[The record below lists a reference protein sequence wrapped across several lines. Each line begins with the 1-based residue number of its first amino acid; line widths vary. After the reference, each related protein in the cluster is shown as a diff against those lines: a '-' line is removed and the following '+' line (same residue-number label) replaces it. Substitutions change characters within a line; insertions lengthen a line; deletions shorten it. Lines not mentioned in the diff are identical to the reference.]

1 MKKANI
7 HYQAERLAEVFGDL
21 VRAYQFRDRNE
32 ICCHGVTVSQCYT
45 LEALDRQGPMTMSE
59 LGNFLF
65 LDISTV
71 SRVIDQLEDAGH
83 VVRIEDADDGRITRV
98 QLTRKGQGI
107 QARIEKSLR
116 DDYKCILEVIP
127 TRSRDDVVRAVT
139 LLLEGFTSRGCCLER
154 RQSGKAAA

>member
-7 HYQAERLAEVFGDL
+7 HYQANRLAKVFSDL

-32 ICCHGVTVSQCYT
+32 ICCHDVTVSQCYT
-45 LEALDRQGPMTMSE
+45 LEALDREGAMTMSE

-65 LDISTV
+65 LDISTI

-83 VVRIEDADDGRITRV
+83 VQRIEDSDDGRITRV
-98 QLTRKGQGI
+98 ELTRKGQSLHT
-107 QARIEKSLR
+107 RIEDSLR
-116 DDYKCILEVIP
+116 EDYKCILEVIP
-127 TRSRDDVVRAVT
+127 TRSRDDVVRAVE

-154 RQSGKAAA
+154 REGKAA

>member
-7 HYQAERLAEVFGDL
+7 HYQAEKLAKVFGDL

-45 LEALDRQGPMTMSE
+45 LEALARDGSMTMSQ
-59 LGNFLF
+59 LGGFLF

-71 SRVIDQLEDAGH
+71 SRVIDQLEKQGL
-83 VVRIEDADDGRITRV
+83 VERTEDEADGRVTRV
-98 QLTRKGQGI
+98 RLTRKGQNLH
-107 QARIEKSLR
+107 ARIEDSLR
-116 DDYKCILEVIP
+116 EDYKCVLDVIP
-127 TRSRDDVVRAVT
+127 TRSRDDVVRAVE

-154 RQSGKAAA
+154 RQGGKAA